1 MVKKTAKVSQDSAPD
16 GILPEDDI
24 IEGEVSARDD
34 EVPVA
39 NSPLAAKAN
48 VTGAIFAILFSL
60 VALGLASFL
69 VYERQNA
76 ADSLDEKLGLLA
88 GQMAELEAQTTAQAE
103 QTAKLGAALQEA
115 LLAKPE
121 ESPSANPRQAAG
133 LMALMMWQDMRA
145 GHPLDAYQPFVMT
158 LSDEEAK
165 ARLNTVI
172 ADWQRLD
179 YQELVAQGRS
189 FLGRDFFGRG
199 QAFDGDEGDGVN
211 TEEEGLLSG
220 MSKWVAGLVKLE
232 PLAGQEEV
240 PAQDMPAQ
248 DIIDQPMPTTALRL
262 DEILAATKG
271 QEGAEITAWRQAV
284 QEATAQEERLSVL
297 VIAYLTDEAILP

>member
-1 MVKKTAKVSQDSAPD
+1 MVKKKAKVPQDSAPED
-16 GILPEDDI
+16 VLPEDDI

-34 EVPVA
+34 GVPVV

-60 VALGLASFL
+60 MALGLASFL

-76 ADSLDEKLGLLA
+76 ADILDEKLGLLA
-88 GQMAELEAQTTAQAE
+88 GQIEELENQTRAQAE
-103 QTAKLGAALQEA
+103 QTAQLGSALQEA

-165 ARLNTVI
+165 AQLNIVI
-172 ADWQRLD
+172 VDWQRLD
-179 YQELVAQGRS
+179 YQGLVAQGRG
-189 FLGRDFFGRG
+189 FLGTDSFGRG
-199 QAFDGDEGDGVN
+199 QAFDGDEGDGVK
-211 TEEEGLLSG
+211 TEEESLLSG
-220 MSKWVAGLVKLE
+220 VSKWVAGLVKLE

-240 PAQDMPAQ
+240 PSQDMPAQ
-248 DIIDQPMPTTALRL
+248 NVIAQPMPTTALRL
-262 DEILAATKG
+262 DEILATTNG
-271 QEGAEITAWRQAV
+271 QEGAEIAAWRQAV
-284 QEATAQEERLSVL
+284 QEATAQEKRLSAL

>member
-1 MVKKTAKVSQDSAPD
+1 M
-16 GILPEDDI
+16 
-24 IEGEVSARDD
+24 SARDD

-199 QAFDGDEGDGVN
+199 QAFDGDDVQ

-220 MSKWVAGLVKLE
+220 VSKWVAGLVKLE

-240 PAQDMPAQ
+240 PAQEMLAH

-271 QEGAEITAWRQAV
+271 QEGAEIAAWRQAV